1 MFNLKIYLERFKA
14 LGENHAEN
22 RKLVARIASEISKA
36 PITENDVEIKKGEV
50 RIKVSGPR
58 KLALFL
64 AKEAI
69 QKRLSEE
76 LKKNVDLR

>member
-14 LGENHAEN
+14 LGENHAET
-22 RKLVARIASEISKA
+22 RKMVARIASEISKA
-36 PITENDVEIKKGEV
+36 SVTEDDIDIKKGEV
-50 RIKVSGPR
+50 RIKVSGSR
-58 KLALFL
+58 KLALFM
-64 AKEAI
+64 AKDAI